1 MISIG
6 VDLGGTNIKSALIHP
21 EKGVIKNVSVPTEA
35 GKGLESTLNRI
46 ASAINE
52 LKDVAEDSVKGVGI
66 GAPGMISLDRKSVYN
81 PPNLPG
87 WDHVELA
94 REIHERT
101 GLNALV
107 ENDANLMA
115 LGSARF
121 GSGRPFDY
129 FIMLTLGTGV
139 GGGII
144 IENKIF
150 RGATGAAAELGHIS
164 IDYHGAECNSTVPG
178 AIEAYLGQRFLSRN
192 AANEIE
198 KHPENQLYKDF
209 SGDFSKLEPR
219 DLSEAANRG
228 NKLAVAI
235 LEDAGRKLGY
245 AIVNYVHT
253 LDIRKIVVS
262 GGVANAGDFILKPA
276 YQAAMERLM
285 PPFRTDFEIL
295 PEILSQEAAL
305 LGAGTLAL
313 ENL

>member
-6 VDLGGTNIKSALIHP
+6 VDLGGTNIKAALVDP
-21 EKGVIKNVSVPTEA
+21 EKGVIKNLSVPTEA
-35 GKGLESTLNRI
+35 DDGLQATLDRI
-46 ASAINE
+46 ASVINE
-52 LKDVAEDSVKGVGI
+52 LKDTAESKVRGIGI
-66 GAPGMISLDRKSVYN
+66 GAPGMISLDRKSVLN

-87 WDHVELA
+87 WDQVHLADELKQ
-94 REIHERT
+94 RT

-121 GSGRPFDY
+121 GSGRPFEH
-129 FIMLTLGTGV
+129 FIMITLGTGV

-144 IENKIF
+144 IGNKIF
-150 RGATGAAAELGHIS
+150 RGATGAAGELGHIS
-164 IDYHGAECNSTVPG
+164 IDYKGAQCNSTVPG
-178 AIEAYLGQRFLSRN
+178 AIEAYLGQRFLSRR
-192 AANEIE
+192 AASEIE
-198 KHPENQLYKDF
+198 KHPENELYKRF

-219 DLSEAANRG
+219 DLSDAAHKG
-228 NKLAVAI
+228 NSLAIEI

-276 YQAAMERLM
+276 RLAALERLM
-285 PPFRTDFEIL
+285 PPFRTDFEIV